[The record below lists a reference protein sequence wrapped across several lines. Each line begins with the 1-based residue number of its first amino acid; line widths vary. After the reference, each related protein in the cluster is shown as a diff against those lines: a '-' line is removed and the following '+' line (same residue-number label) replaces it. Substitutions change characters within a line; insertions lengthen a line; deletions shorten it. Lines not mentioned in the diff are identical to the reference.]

1 MKDSKP
7 ATNITNTT
15 NTTKKTV
22 KPQKIAYPR
31 FMNAIDT
38 FIDEK
43 DRGTVLT
50 HESTIGDLM
59 DALRDAHMSEA
70 RGQ

>member
-1 MKDSKP
+1 MTDNKP
-7 ATNITNTT
+7 ATKTP
-15 NTTKKTV
+15 TKKAV

-38 FIDEK
+38 FINEK

-59 DALRDAHMSEA
+59 DALRDAHISEA
-70 RGQ
+70 RGK

>member
-1 MKDSKP
+1 MTDKP
-7 ATNITNTT
+7 AT
-15 NTTKKTV
+15 TKKVTKPS

-50 HESTIGDLM
+50 HESSIGDLM
-59 DALRDAHMSEA
+59 DALRDAHISEA
-70 RGQ
+70 RGK

>member
-1 MKDSKP
+1 MTDKTP
-7 ATNITNTT
+7 A
-15 NTTKKTV
+15 TTKKVTKAV

-31 FMNAIDT
+31 FMNAIDL

-59 DALRDAHMSEA
+59 DALRDAHIDEA
-70 RGQ
+70 RGK